1 MRTHNKFFHGEI
13 KKIFE
18 LFESSFSKQ
27 KAFIF
32 LLFLN
37 KNICCGYSLEVS
49 C

>member
-1 MRTHNKFFHGEI
+1 MRTHNICFHGEI

-18 LFESSFSKQ
+18 LFELSFSNQ
-27 KAFIF
+27 EVSIF

-37 KNICCGYSLEVS
+37 KSICCGYSLEVS